1 MLTELKFSFALAFF
15 LASLTFAAVGQVSV
29 QQSPA
34 PAPAGKTI
42 LRDSDGN
49 TITNNEFVDIRMANF
64 HYPDATRMKTL
75 DDGTVEFRL
84 QKVPQEGMNLPDF
97 SARKIDGTPLA
108 ASDLSGKV
116 VVLNFWFIGCP
127 VCFSE
132 MPKLNALAAKF
143 VGNENVVFVAMT
155 ADPAGSVKK
164 FLAREKFD
172 YQMIG
177 DAKPVLKMF
186 GFSGYPKNI
195 VISKEGRIV
204 YWRSTIKA
212 WDKFESVIQAE
223 LNKK

>member
-1 MLTELKFSFALAFF
+1 MQSSLIRIFALMGILSAVNF
-15 LASLTFAAVGQVSV
+15 LTTGQALAQAKV
-29 QQSPA
+29 A
-34 PAPAGKTI
+34 PPAGKTI

-49 TITNNEFVDIRMANF
+49 IITNNEFVDIRMANF

-75 DDGTVEFRL
+75 NDGTVEFRL

-97 SARKIDGTPLA
+97 SARMIDGRPLA
-108 ASDLSGKV
+108 TSDLRGKV

-127 VCFSE
+127 VCFEE

-143 VGNENVVFVAMT
+143 AGNENVAFVAMT

-177 DAKPVLKMF
+177 DAKPALKMF

-195 VISKEGRIV
+195 VISKEGKMV
-204 YWRSTIKA
+204 YWRSPVKA
-212 WDKFESVIQAE
+212 WEKFESVIQAE